1 MCHLCYM
8 VHRGE
13 IVEKV
18 VRDSGYPIAKIAKR
32 LGKSR
37 RHVYNIF
44 DNNKL
49 NWDIVQQIGHII
61 NHDFAKEF
69 PELRNVPP
77 SASTPAAAPPVVQ
90 EARGR
95 YVSKDRVEM
104 EEYKTELDDIKAKY
118 IELLEK
124 YNALLNAELERTKR
138 RSR

>member
-1 MCHLCYM
+1 MWQLCGM

-44 DNNKL
+44 DNNRL
-49 NWDIVQQIGHII
+49 NWDVIMQIGHII

-69 PELRNVPP
+69 VELRNTTFVKAASVPLI
-77 SASTPAAAPPVVQ
+77 VQ
-90 EARGR
+90 EANGP
-95 YVSKDRVEM
+95 YVSKHRKEM
-104 EEYKTELDDIKAKY
+104 DEYKTELEEIRAKY

-124 YNALLNAELERTKR
+124 YNALLNAELQRNKR
-138 RSR
+138 RR